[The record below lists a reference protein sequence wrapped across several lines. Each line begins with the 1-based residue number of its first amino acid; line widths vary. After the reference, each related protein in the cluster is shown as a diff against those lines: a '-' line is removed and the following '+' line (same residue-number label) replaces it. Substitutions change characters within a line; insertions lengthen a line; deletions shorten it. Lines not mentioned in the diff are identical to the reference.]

1 MKGAVHS
8 WLGILL
14 LAAGA
19 TVAADELRLK
29 DGTKIVG
36 NIVGYEGD
44 AFKVETSY
52 GFALV
57 KKDKVASIIVSEAKA
72 DAKKLA
78 ATEAKAPATAP
89 PARTNPPPIAPAAN
103 AAPAKAQPAAKPV
116 EAPMREEVEG
126 TRYTNLTFGFRL
138 YKPPSWSVIEGAR
151 KTLPTAIVAMGT
163 GDQTTLFIV
172 GREPLQRTIEQ
183 HAAGTEKRLGELYE
197 NYHAVGERRTTVAG
211 LPAFE
216 KRFRGT
222 VEAHEWSV
230 TVLTFAREKDV
241 FTLIGMTYADS
252 DLIQIQENVIARTIA
267 SLEFTKK

>member
-1 MKGAVHS
+1 MRF
-8 WLGILL
+8 LLTILL
-14 LAAGA
+14 LAGGA

-44 AFKVETSY
+44 SFKVETSY

-72 DAKKLA
+72 DAKKPA
-78 ATEAKAPATAP
+78 AAEAKAPSPPP

-103 AAPAKAQPAAKPV
+103 TAPAKAQPAAKLV

-151 KTLPTAIVAMGT
+151 KTLPTAVVVMGT
-163 GDQTTLFIV
+163 VDQTTLFIV
-172 GREPLQRTIEQ
+172 GREPLQKTIEQ
-183 HAAGTEKRLGELYE
+183 HAAATERRLRELYE
-197 NYHAVGERRTTVAG
+197 NYRAAGERRSTVAG
-211 LPAFE
+211 FAALE
-216 KRFRGT
+216 KRFRGM
-222 VEAHEWSV
+222 VDEHDWSV
-230 TVLTFAREKDV
+230 TVLTFAREKDI

-267 SLEFTKK
+267 SLEFTK

>member
-1 MKGAVHS
+1 MKRV
-8 WLGILL
+8 LL
-14 LAAGA
+14 CLTGLFL
-19 TVAADELRLK
+19 VVCPQGVSADELKLK

-72 DAKKLA
+72 P
-78 ATEAKAPATAP
+78 APPP
-89 PARTNPPPIAPAAN
+89 PARTNPPPIVPAAN
-103 AAPAKAQPAAKPV
+103 TAPAKAQPAARAV

-126 TRYTNLTFGFRL
+126 TRYTNLTFSFQL

-163 GDQTTLFIV
+163 EDQTTLFIV
-172 GREPLQRTIEQ
+172 GREPLQKTIEQ
-183 HAAGTEKRLGELYE
+183 HAAANERSLRELYE
-197 NYHAVGERRTTVAG
+197 NYRAVGERRTTVAG

-222 VEAHEWSV
+222 VEEHEWSV

-241 FTLIGMTYADS
+241 FTLIGMTYSNS

-267 SLEFTKK
+267 SLEFTK